1 MIQECPFNL
10 EYKLVQTLELASD
23 EVFIG
28 EVAEVYAES
37 RFLINNLPDI
47 SKLAG
52 AVCEGG

>member
-23 EVFIG
+23 EVSIG

-37 RFLINNLPDI
+37 RFLTNNLPDI